1 MQIQS
6 NISALAQEENNLL
19 LNAQKLAHVS
29 QVIADPALQEVSNE
43 LIQSISNRIP
53 IIIAYEANAG
63 VIKVQDEVLERLLD
77 IKA

>member
-1 MQIQS
+1 MQIQA
-6 NISALAQEENNLL
+6 NISALAKEENNLL

-29 QVIADPALQEVSNE
+29 QVIADPVLNEVSNE
-43 LIQSISNRIP
+43 LIQTITDRIP

-63 VIKVQDEVLERLLD
+63 VIKIQEEVLETLLD

>member
-29 QVIADPALQEVSNE
+29 QVIGDPALQEVSNE

-63 VIKVQDEVLERLLD
+63 VIKVQEEVLETLLD